1 MTVRRF
7 TSRPRPSVSGLWYHG
22 DASRR
27 QTFDDQRMDRDAHL
41 DKNAWGP
48 GIYWTR
54 DEGQARGY
62 AWPSGYVYAATVR
75 TTRVL
80 EDDAP
85 VDPAK
90 VGRFIDLAPAD
101 SRETGLSNWHENAA
115 VARRRAVEGYC
126 RSGRDLLD
134 ALLGVYNDFYGQ
146 DAGAFARAMVRLG
159 YDSCLHHLPEV
170 DHLIVYDPRVI
181 QVVRE
186 ERYRG
191 EGAS

>member
-7 TSRPRPSVSGLWYHG
+7 TSRPRPPSVSGLWYHG
-22 DASRR
+22 DANRR
-27 QTFDDQRMDRDAHL
+27 QTFDDQRMDRAPHL

-62 AWPSGYVYAATVR
+62 AWPSGYVYAAEVR
-75 TTRVL
+75 TSRVL
-80 EDDAP
+80 EDGDP

-90 VGRFIDLAPAD
+90 LGRIIDLAPED
-101 SRETGLSNWHENAA
+101 SREAGLSNWGEDPRGARRAA
-115 VARRRAVEGYC
+115 VDGYA
-126 RSGRDLLD
+126 RSGRDMLD
-134 ALLGVYNDFYGQ
+134 AALGTYHDFYGQ
-146 DAGAFARAMVRLG
+146 DAVAFTRAMVRIG
-159 YDSCLHHLPEV
+159 YACCLHHLPEV

-186 ERYRG
+186 ERYGG
-191 EGAS
+191 EGA